1 MGIGYDFLQATTEER
16 IIMILILVGFL
27 VIAGI
32 LALVEKR
39 KNKKK

>member
-1 MGIGYDFLQATTEER
+1 MGIGYEFLQATTEER
-16 IIMILILVGFL
+16 IIMILILVVSFI
-27 VIAGI
+27 IAGI